1 MSFYDAFKT
10 FAPGFVS
17 RVQIKDSI
25 DKDKNW
31 FDGLLIRPSSRTTKG
46 KELKLHIEE
55 LTEKLLDVNKY
66 LTQDKWDKRNF
77 SPTIFGLGTYFW
89 SS

>member
-66 LTQDKWDKRNF
+66 LAQDK
-77 SPTIFGLGTYFW
+77 
-89 SS
+89 